1 MASASSAARSSSRS
15 VDSTRSPATRTSR
28 LKLRANALRASAL
41 PSAGRVAV
49 IQIPRPGRRLFR
61 SGTTEPSGATTNRI
75 MSATGV
81 TSPVA
86 AQSRS
91 LPGAIRR
98 GPRSSPSSSP
108 SSCGC
113 VCMPR
118 CVHSLCFSL
127 RLACLSGS
135 FGSWRRR
142 QILFLDPAGLD
153 AGLHDQGLGLFLAEI
168 EVAENAGVLHG
179 LAVLT
184 LAPADQVVSDTA
196 SQILDRLDA
205 ILAHRHEHL
214 GGGTGNLFQGIL
226 NAEILALAVELGL
239 LLVEELAR
247 ARLQLLRGFLVE
259 ALDAGELLV

>member
-15 VDSTRSPATRTSR
+15 VDSTRSRATRTSR

-41 PSAGRVAV
+41 QSAGRVAV

-108 SSCGC
+108 LSCGC

-118 CVHSLCFSL
+118 CVHSLCFKLHASSFGL
-127 RLACLSGS
+127 RLARLSGS
-135 FGSWRRR
+135 FRSRRRR

-153 AGLHDQGLGLFLAEI
+153 AGLHDQGLGLLLAEI
-168 EVAENAGVLHG
+168 EVAEDAGVLHG
-179 LAVLT
+179 FAVLA
-184 LAPADQVVSDTA
+184 LAPAEQVVGDAA

-205 ILAHRHEHL
+205 VLAQRHEHP
-214 GGGTGNLFQGIL
+214 GGGAGNLFEGIL
-226 NAEILALAVELGL
+226 DTEILALAVE
-239 LLVEELAR
+239 
-247 ARLQLLRGFLVE
+247 F
-259 ALDAGELLV
+259 